1 MRALVFMD
9 VLRRYNMTP
18 RRYTIKGSSDHKEK
32 AQAKPDAHPEG
43 GQVHMSRNWITSSRH
58 WVAFLWTGTQN
69 SWYIS
74 YAATY
79 MCAKLIANT
88 YSEGNMKRTLK
99 RRLKVFEI
107 AGNEADETSVPW
119 QDCLCASLWQCPELF
134 CYYTVHL
141 CVVCCLA
148 RHLVLCMSNLWK
160 AWFFVLCKGM
170 LANGLNHSAII
181 YCSRICPPQ
190 MSLCLVVGVCQLI
203 AMTRLCRSSRGNHS

>member
-1 MRALVFMD
+1 MCWGATIWHHEGTQSKVVAITKKKPRPSQMRTQRADKSTWAEIEF
-9 VLRRYNMTP
+9 P
-18 RRYTIKGSSDHKEK
+18 
-32 AQAKPDAHPEG
+32 
-43 GQVHMSRNWITSSRH
+43 SSRH
-58 WVAFLWTGTQN
+58 WVAFLGTGTQN

-181 YCSRICPPQ
+181 YCSRICPPH